1 MKRLCSFLEEWADF
15 IWQFI
20 ATAIL
25 SNHSVMASSLRRR
38 LYRTV
43 CMIDPNVFITNKN
56 NFAAEKG
63 SCLYEFCYILNNHG
77 NFSIGRNSH
86 LGAFCYVNVCYGN
99 VMIGEDVA
107 VGPGTKIIAYSNY
120 YHPEKKVTEV
130 KITGDILIKN
140 NVFLGANCTILPGTI
155 INENVIVGA
164 GSLVEGELE
173 ANAIY
178 VGIPCKK
185 VKSDWYG
192 SF

>member
-1 MKRLCSFLEEWADF
+1 
-15 IWQFI
+15 
-20 ATAIL
+20 
-25 SNHSVMASSLRRR
+25 
-38 LYRTV
+38 
-43 CMIDPNVFITNKN
+43 
-56 NFAAEKG
+56 
-63 SCLYEFCYILNNHG
+63 
-77 NFSIGRNSH
+77 
-86 LGAFCYVNVCYGN
+86 
-99 VMIGEDVA
+99 MIGEDVA